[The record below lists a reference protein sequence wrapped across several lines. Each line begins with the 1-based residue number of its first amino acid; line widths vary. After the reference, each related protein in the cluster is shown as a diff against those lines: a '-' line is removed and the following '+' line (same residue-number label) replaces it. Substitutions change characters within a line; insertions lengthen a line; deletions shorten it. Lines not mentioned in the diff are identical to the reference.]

1 LHEGAMAESQPEPEP
16 EPQSEPPQPE
26 PEPRPDTDAQP
37 EPPSTSGVRPGTSES
52 APVSHPSTPFPD
64 SPGRSRSP
72 RGKVGRRAHSPY
84 GRVSPRRGS
93 KGSSRSR
100 SNSPRRRML
109 QTPNAFLHARN
120 ERKTVEMDLQLMA
133 NRLARLQAEEAKAVK
148 KVEAMRRKA
157 GEIVEQKQRN
167 LQKYQMKYQHVSAEF
182 EALQQQAAQQAYLR
196 QQHRENIKVR
206 RPSPPPFS
214 AASARSART
223 KACRRI
229 EILCM

>member
-1 LHEGAMAESQPEPEP
+1 
-16 EPQSEPPQPE
+16 
-26 PEPRPDTDAQP
+26 
-37 EPPSTSGVRPGTSES
+37 
-52 APVSHPSTPFPD
+52 
-64 SPGRSRSP
+64 
-72 RGKVGRRAHSPY
+72 
-84 GRVSPRRGS
+84 
-93 KGSSRSR
+93 
-100 SNSPRRRML
+100 ML

-196 QQHRENIKVR
+196 QQHRENLKVR
-206 RPSPPPFS
+206 RPSPPLLRRL
-214 AASARSART
+214 RSQRAHESLPAHRDTVYVT
-223 KACRRI
+223 KQQ
-229 EILCM
+229 LKFHLL

>member
-1 LHEGAMAESQPEPEP
+1 
-16 EPQSEPPQPE
+16 
-26 PEPRPDTDAQP
+26 
-37 EPPSTSGVRPGTSES
+37 
-52 APVSHPSTPFPD
+52 
-64 SPGRSRSP
+64 
-72 RGKVGRRAHSPY
+72 
-84 GRVSPRRGS
+84 
-93 KGSSRSR
+93 
-100 SNSPRRRML
+100 ML

-196 QQHRENIKVR
+196 QQHRENLKAAKEMVLREKRDNAMGIRQASQENEWLAAKFKQEDVQR
-206 RPSPPPFS
+206 NRMSRDFIRS
-214 AASARSART
+214 RQREFHARKQEYKDYVAKHLDEDTGARIVEEKRAVSFAASR
-223 KACRRI
+223 
-229 EILCM
+229 

>member
-1 LHEGAMAESQPEPEP
+1 
-16 EPQSEPPQPE
+16 
-26 PEPRPDTDAQP
+26 
-37 EPPSTSGVRPGTSES
+37 
-52 APVSHPSTPFPD
+52 
-64 SPGRSRSP
+64 
-72 RGKVGRRAHSPY
+72 
-84 GRVSPRRGS
+84 
-93 KGSSRSR
+93 
-100 SNSPRRRML
+100 ML

-196 QQHRENIKVR
+196 QQHRENLKVR
-206 RPSPPPFS
+206 RPSPPPLLRRL
-214 AASARSART
+214 RSQRAHESLPAHRDTVYVT
-223 KACRRI
+223 KQQ
-229 EILCM
+229 LKFHLL